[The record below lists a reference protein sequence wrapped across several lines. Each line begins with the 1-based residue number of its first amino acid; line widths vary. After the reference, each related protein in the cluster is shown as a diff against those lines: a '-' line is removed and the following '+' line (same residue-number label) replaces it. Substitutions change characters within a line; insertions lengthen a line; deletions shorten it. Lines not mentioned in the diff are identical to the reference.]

1 MANKSTENMT
11 CREVSQLLPAFVECE
26 LEGSLQAHVQ
36 AHVARCAACAEEAK
50 RYKGA
55 LGCLAS
61 VPRLKAPETM
71 RLEIMALVR
80 AEERRRQAARPFRW
94 AAAAACMLLVVAA
107 SAVVLNRSGLNSEPV
122 EPADHG
128 KVVSPTPVA
137 AAADPLRREA
147 PPSAIAKNQVV
158 SAPVRARDASPRAP
172 SRVASAPVS
181 FLDVKAKDGY
191 SAREKIA
198 MRRRAAA
205 ALAGSQLIGQGV
217 PVPGAPR
224 GDAGEFTPREA
235 VEYSQPQSE
244 RLMVGGNSS
253 VVRTETGFDRQG
265 KIAVIRI
272 RVEKDDANPS
282 DRLDGP
288 EPQAK

>member
-26 LEGSLQAHVQ
+26 LEGSLQARVQ
-36 AHVARCAACAEEAK
+36 AHVARCAACSEEAQ

-61 VPRLKAPETM
+61 VPRLKAPDSL

-107 SAVVLNRSGLNSEPV
+107 SAVVLSRGAHTSESV

-137 AAADPLRREA
+137 AAPGPLRSEA
-147 PPSAIAKNQVV
+147 PTSDASKNQVV
-158 SAPVRARDASPRAP
+158 RAPVRPHAVSSRTAS
-172 SRVASAPVS
+172 SRVSAPVS

-198 MRRRAAA
+198 MRQRAAS
-205 ALAGSQLIGQGV
+205 LVGSQLIGQGV

-235 VEYSQPQSE
+235 VEYSQPHSE
-244 RLMVGGNSS
+244 KLMVGGNSS